1 MNRRNPPGP
10 FALPEH
16 WTGEQALAAFELLH
30 AVREQLW
37 RQYGPQVQ
45 QAWHDQLKPDQ
56 PPPEF
61 DPDQPF

>member
-56 PPPEF
+56 PC
-61 DPDQPF
+61 